1 MHDFILVAVKL
12 LIGFVALIMVIN
24 ITGKGNLAPTS
35 ASDQIQNYVL
45 RRDYRWYY
53 I

>member
-1 MHDFILVAVKL
+1 MNDFILVAVKL

-24 ITGKGNLAPTS
+24 ITGKGNLAPNS
-35 ASDQIQNYVL
+35 ASDQVQNYVL
-45 RRDYRWYY
+45 RRNNRWDN